1 MEPEIIIPAVIFAD
15 SEDDRLI
22 FLRFYWSVNRCRSPP
37 DLRFAQKPNFRKPEE
52 RQMLFNQESYGK
64 RIKALRDQKG
74 LTQEQLAEALHISDV
89 HLRRLEAGRS
99 TGSVELVVE
108 IAEFFDV
115 SLDYLLLGVNRG
127 SGKLQKDIRAIAGSL
142 IKIAEEIG

>member
-1 MEPEIIIPAVIFAD
+1 
-15 SEDDRLI
+15 
-22 FLRFYWSVNRCRSPP
+22 
-37 DLRFAQKPNFRKPEE
+37 
-52 RQMLFNQESYGK
+52 MLFNQESYGK

-127 SGKLQKDIRAIAGSL
+127 SGKLQKDILAIAGSL

>member
-1 MEPEIIIPAVIFAD
+1 
-15 SEDDRLI
+15 
-22 FLRFYWSVNRCRSPP
+22 
-37 DLRFAQKPNFRKPEE
+37 
-52 RQMLFNQESYGK
+52 MLFNQESYGK

-108 IAEFFDV
+108 ISEFFDV

-127 SGKLQKDIRAIAGSL
+127 SGKLQKDILAIAGSL